1 MEKELNLISMEE
13 AKFLA
18 NKLKRSCKI
27 QLEMEHSEI
36 RLTTPSVDFYE
47 DDDQY
52 YDSEAN
58 AIHLGYPGL
67 VRRFECET
75 PEDFQRATTFVLGHE
90 TQHRLSTTPK
100 AYAWGIDRG
109 RECVLE
115 YIAGVEDP
123 GFRFRREKDYQ
134 KYVDELAKKDI
145 YINWSMVTQICAGI
159 ANSLE
164 DGRIESIRAKKYAGF
179 RRLRKFFRH
188 MFWRQADEKF
198 MAYADLNAADKLRI
212 IMNQILVLATCQL
225 YEPGFFAA
233 YANTPL
239 LGEVKR
245 FMPNIK
251 RAVSVK
257 TCREMAI
264 ECIKICKGLA
274 PYMYEAFRIS
284 KEDMNARKALAEM
297 IKSLID
303 SMIESNGAK
312 SMGGASEKTEETG
325 DGTMVSVF
333 EHSDLDAADENEK
346 DEGSQN
352 GQSGQSEKS
361 GGSREDGSDSDNSGS
376 SEEKGNDNSDRK
388 GAEDISTSREAVEEA
403 ERKIAEEAEE
413 AASQTREEAYEVIEN
428 INSGEAHAKK
438 SATVQPIEDKD
449 KPVSPEEVKRLLDG
463 HGFVELKRNYKVSD
477 SMPPVLEARGKALYR
492 KNKKYFKSLSTPTV
506 SHLDSGAVDPSLI
519 YGLGM
524 GDTEIFTKKGKDR
537 RFDGCAYILMD
548 NSGSMSGN
556 KRIEAG
562 KATALIEESFKG
574 LIPIKIVAFDSGG
587 TVIHEVIKGWNEVQ
601 KKNCSWNYVLH
612 GREGGGNEDGYDI
625 MIATHELLKRPER
638 KKMLVVLSD
647 GAPGNRNLVRNAVRA
662 ARKKGIEV
670 YSIYFNN
677 RGISDADINTFKD
690 MYEKDFIACELSELD
705 GELSKIFKKFSR
717 S

>member
-1 MEKELNLISMEE
+1 MEKELKLISMEE

-27 QLEMEHSEI
+27 QLEMEHSETK
-36 RLTTPSVDFYE
+36 LTTPSVDFYA

-52 YDSEAN
+52 YDPDEN

-67 VRRFECET
+67 VRRFECES

-100 AYAWGIDRG
+100 AYAWGIERG

-115 YIAGVEDP
+115 YIASVEDP

-134 KYVDELAKKDI
+134 KYVDELAKKGI
-145 YINWSMVTQICAGI
+145 YINWNMVTQMCAGI

-179 RRLRKFFRH
+179 KRLRKFFRH
-188 MFWRQADEKF
+188 MFWRQATEEFKD
-198 MAYADLNAADKLRI
+198 YADLNAADKLRI

-225 YEPGFFAA
+225 YEPGFFVA

-239 LGEVKR
+239 LGEVRK

-251 RAVSVK
+251 RSVSAK
-257 TCREMAI
+257 TCREMAV
-264 ECIKICKGLA
+264 ECIEICKGLA

-284 KEDMNARKALAEM
+284 KEDMEARKILEAL
-297 IKSLID
+297 IKTLIGT
-303 SMIESNGAK
+303 MIESNG
-312 SMGGASEKTEETG
+312 SRSVGGASEKTEETG
-325 DGTMVSVF
+325 DGTMDSVF
-333 EHSDLDAADENEK
+333 DHNDLDSGMENE
-346 DEGSQN
+346 N
-352 GQSGQSEKS
+352 T
-361 GGSREDGSDSDNSGS
+361 SDNSS
-376 SEEKGNDNSDRK
+376 KGESKTDFNK
-388 GAEDISTSREAVEEA
+388 GAEDISASKDAVAEA
-403 ERKIAEEAEE
+403 EKKIAEEAEE
-413 AASQTREEAYEVIEN
+413 AASQTREEAFEVIEN

-438 SATVQPIEDKD
+438 SATVKPIEDKD
-449 KPVSPEEVKRLLDG
+449 KTVSQEEVKKLLDG
-463 HGFVELKRNYKVSD
+463 HGFVEQKRKYKVSD
-477 SMPPVLEARGKALYR
+477 CMPPILEARGKALYR
-492 KNKKYFKSLSTPTV
+492 KNKRYFKSLSTPTV
-506 SHLDSGAVDPSLI
+506 SHLDSGSVDPSLI

-524 GDTEIFTKKGKDR
+524 GDTEIFRRKGKDR

-548 NSGSMSGN
+548 NSGSMRGN
-556 KRIEAG
+556 KRTEAG

-574 LIPIKIVAFDSGG
+574 LIPIKIVAFDTEGSI
-587 TVIHEVIKGWNEVQ
+587 IHEVIKGWNEVQ

-612 GREGGGNEDGYDI
+612 GRDGCGNEDGYDI

-638 KKMLVVLSD
+638 RKMLVVLSD
-647 GAPGNRNLVRNAVRA
+647 GAPGNRSLVREAVRA

-670 YSIYFNN
+670 YSIYFSN
-677 RGISDADINTFKD
+677 GEISNSEIEQYRD
-690 MYEKDFIACELSELD
+690 MYEKDFIACNLSELD
-705 GELSKIFKKFSR
+705 GELSRIFKKFSR